1 MILRRL
7 TTPMS
12 PKQVLRVK
20 TPKLKEV
27 EHYEIIMFVFV
38 ELKQ

>member
-12 PKQVLRVK
+12 PKQVLSLK

-27 EHYEIIMFVFV
+27 KHYEII
-38 ELKQ
+38 LKQ